1 MTDLE
6 RLKAQNPIADVAQR
20 YGVTLLASGQN
31 YRAQCPFHDD
41 RTPSLQIYPEDG
53 NFKCYGASCGLYG
66 DVIDFVGHQLFGSE
80 WDKTDASKFGAA
92 LEALGASAD
101 GEPTRQRPRMQML
114 PSAPL
119 QPGDGVPRQG
129 RQNGKPLT
137 PMILAALD
145 LAARVYHEHLI
156 ILGDGEGTPLR
167 YLYDRGFT
175 WKTVRDG
182 QFGYCPSHSEMIW
195 IGAELMSLP
204 FPALLEAG
212 LVREK
217 RSGRGYYETFYGR
230 ITLTDRDF
238 SFRVVHLIGRKFPGD
253 PLPEEAPKYLS
264 LPGWPK
270 PLYGFASLPY
280 RGRGP
285 VMIVEAPI
293 DMLTLRQWGYDAVAV
308 TGGDIKREHA
318 QRLRETDRPLVIIP
332 NNDEAG
338 RQGAERWREALMA
351 GNKMCTLPLPEKVG
365 HERIKDVNE
374 LAQIDR
380 GEEIFA
386 DVVKR
391 RLVQSGW
398 SDGKSQTSS

>member
-20 YGVTLLASGQN
+20 YGVTLLPSGQN
-31 YRAQCPFHDD
+31 YRAHCPFHDD
-41 RTPSLQIYPEDG
+41 RTPSLQIYPEEG
-53 NFKCYGASCGLYG
+53 SFKCYGASCGLYG
-66 DVIDFVGHQLFGSE
+66 DVIDFVGHQLFALE
-80 WDKTDASKFGAA
+80 WDKTDATKFGAA
-92 LEALGASAD
+92 LEALGAGSGGKPA
-101 GEPTRQRPRMQML
+101 RQRSLRRAPR
-114 PSAPL
+114 SAPL
-119 QPGDGVPRQG
+119 RPGNGARAQSQ
-129 RQNGKPLT
+129 QNGKLLT
-137 PMILAALD
+137 PIILAALD

-156 ILGDGEGTPLR
+156 TLSDGEGTPLQ

-182 QFGYCPSHSEMIW
+182 QFGYCPSRSELLW
-195 IGAELMSLP
+195 VGAELMSLP
-204 FPALLEAG
+204 SPALLEAG

-238 SFRVVHLIGRKFPGD
+238 SFRVVHLIGRRYPGD
-253 PLPEEAPKYLS
+253 QSPKEAPKYLS

-308 TGGDIKREHA
+308 TGGEIKREHA
-318 QRLRETDRPLVIIP
+318 QRLRDMDRPLVIVP
-332 NNDEAG
+332 NNDDAG
-338 RQGAERWREALMA
+338 HNGAERWREALMA
-351 GNKMCTLPLPEKVG
+351 GDKLRTLRLPEKVG
-365 HERIKDVNE
+365 RRRVKDVNE

-386 DVVKR
+386 DLVRR
-391 RLVQSGW
+391 RLMQPE
-398 SDGKSQTSS
+398 